1 MVQNPIKIYTLS
13 TCSSCKALKNKL
25 KTLDIPFEAVD
36 VDLLPKDEQARITE
50 TIKTLSHLVAFP
62 TTIVGDKVIVGF
74 KEKEI
79 VKAIKRQG
87 IPKPNP
93 IKQFFAKLFG
103 NINPDV
109 AEAEDDPGP
118 GPQE

>member
-1 MVQNPIKIYTLS
+1 MAQNPVKIYTLS
-13 TCSSCKALKNKL
+13 TCSSCKALKKML
-25 KTLDIPFEAVD
+25 KTLDVPFEAVD
-36 VDLLPKDEQARITE
+36 VDLLPKDEQDKITE
-50 TIKTLSHLVAFP
+50 TIKKLSHLVAFP

-79 VKAIKRQG
+79 VKAIRRQG
-87 IPKPNP
+87 TPRPSP

-109 AEAEDDPGP
+109 TEVKDDP
-118 GPQE
+118 